1 MQGRMDQVSRPL
13 LIALA
18 AVVLLAAAW
27 LTVLRPGAEAP
38 AEPDSGPVAP
48 LAEAV
53 DSAEQAS
60 AASDDANAARQAD
73 PAAGAVT
80 PTDPS
85 APSAAPGAPGA
96 TGGVD
101 PSVAAQMGEGSI
113 EVLEQ
118 LERGRAVVLLFWN
131 GRSSDDRAVRRAVSR
146 VDRRDGDVR
155 VIVERLEELGS
166 YAAVTNDVRVESTP
180 TTLVIAPG
188 GAVQAVTG
196 YTVTREL
203 DQAVRDALAG
213 EDDR

>member
-1 MQGRMDQVSRPL
+1 MDQVSRPL

-27 LTVLRPGAEAP
+27 LTVLRPGADAP
-38 AEPDSGPVAP
+38 ADPGPVAP
-48 LAEAV
+48 VVEAV

-60 AASDDANAARQAD
+60 AASDAANAARQAD
-73 PAAGAVT
+73 PTDPAPGAVT
-80 PTDPS
+80 PADPS
-85 APSAAPGAPGA
+85 TPSAAPGAPGA
-96 TGGVD
+96 TGSVD
-101 PSVAAQMGEGSI
+101 PSLSGEGSV
-113 EVLEQ
+113 EVLKQ

-166 YAAVTNDVRVESTP
+166 YAALTNDVRVESTP
-180 TTLVIAPG
+180 TTLVIAPD
-188 GAVQAVTG
+188 GAVQAVPG

-213 EDDR
+213 EEDR

>member
-1 MQGRMDQVSRPL
+1 MDQVSRPL

-27 LTVLRPGAEAP
+27 LTVLRPGADAP
-38 AEPDSGPVAP
+38 AGPDSGPVAP
-48 LAEAV
+48 VVEAV
-53 DSAEQAS
+53 DGAEQAA
-60 AASDDANAARQAD
+60 AASDAANAAREDD
-73 PAAGAVT
+73 PTDPGAGAVT
-80 PTDPS
+80 PGD
-85 APSAAPGAPGA
+85 PSAAPTTPTAPSGAPGS
-96 TGGVD
+96 VD
-101 PSVAAQMGEGSI
+101 PSLAARMGEGSVD
-113 EVLEQ
+113 VLEQ

-180 TTLVIAPG
+180 TTLVIAPD
-188 GAVQAVTG
+188 GAVQAVPG

-203 DQAVRDALAG
+203 DQAVRDALAR

>member
-1 MQGRMDQVSRPL
+1 MDQVSRPL

-27 LTVLRPGAEAP
+27 LTVLRPGADAP
-38 AEPDSGPVAP
+38 ADAGPVTP
-48 LAEAV
+48 VVEAV

-60 AASDDANAARQAD
+60 AASDAANAARQVDPTD
-73 PAAGAVT
+73 PAPGAVT
-80 PTDPS
+80 PADPS
-85 APSAAPGAPGA
+85 TPSAAPGA
-96 TGGVD
+96 TGSVD
-101 PSVAAQMGEGSI
+101 PSLSGEGSV

-166 YAAVTNDVRVESTP
+166 YAALTNDVRVESTP
-180 TTLVIAPG
+180 TTLVIAPD
-188 GAVQAVTG
+188 GAVQAVPG

-213 EDDR
+213 EEDR

>member
-1 MQGRMDQVSRPL
+1 MDQVSRPL

-27 LTVLRPGAEAP
+27 LTVLRPGADAP
-38 AEPDSGPVAP
+38 ADPGPVAP
-48 LAEAV
+48 VVEAV

-60 AASDDANAARQAD
+60 AASDAANAARQAD
-73 PAAGAVT
+73 PTDPAPGAVT
-80 PTDPS
+80 PADPS
-85 APSAAPGAPGA
+85 TPSAAPGAPA
-96 TGGVD
+96 TGSVD
-101 PSVAAQMGEGSI
+101 PSLSGEGSV

>member
-1 MQGRMDQVSRPL
+1 MDQVSRPL

-85 APSAAPGAPGA
+85 APSAAPSAP
-96 TGGVD
+96 GGVD

-166 YAAVTNDVRVESTP
+166 YAAVTNDVGVESTP

>member
-1 MQGRMDQVSRPL
+1 MDQVSRPL

-27 LTVLRPGAEAP
+27 FTVLRPGADAAAPDAASVVPAVEAVGEAEQAAAGSEAATAARSGEP
-38 AEPDSGPVAP
+38 AAPAP
-48 LAEAV
+48 LA
-53 DSAEQAS
+53 
-60 AASDDANAARQAD
+60 
-73 PAAGAVT
+73 
-80 PTDPS
+80 
-85 APSAAPGAPGA
+85 
-96 TGGVD
+96 D
-101 PSVAAQMGEGSI
+101 PSVAPTTPGAPSGATGSLDPSLAARMGEGSV

-131 GRSSDDRAVRRAVSR
+131 GRSSDDRAVRRAVSG

-180 TTLVIAPG
+180 TTLVIAPD
-188 GAVQAVTG
+188 GAVQSVPG

-213 EDDR
+213 KEDR

>member
-1 MQGRMDQVSRPL
+1 MDQVSRPL

-27 LTVLRPGAEAP
+27 LTVLRPGDDAS
-38 AEPDSGPVAP
+38 AEPDAGPVAP
-48 LAEAV
+48 VVEAV
-53 DSAEQAS
+53 DSAEQAG
-60 AASDDANAARQAD
+60 AASDAANAAREAD
-73 PAAGAVT
+73 PTDPDAGAVT
-80 PTDPS
+80 PADPS
-85 APSAAPGAPGA
+85 APAAPSAPGS
-96 TGGVD
+96 VD
-101 PSVAAQMGEGSI
+101 PSLAAQMGEGST

-180 TTLVIAPG
+180 TTLVIAPD
-188 GAVQAVTG
+188 GAVQAVPG

-203 DQAVRDALAG
+203 DQAVRDALAR

>member
-1 MQGRMDQVSRPL
+1 MDQVSRPL

-27 LTVLRPGAEAP
+27 LTVLRPGDDAS
-38 AEPDSGPVAP
+38 AEPDAGPVAP
-48 LAEAV
+48 LVEAV
-53 DSAEQAS
+53 DSAEQAG
-60 AASDDANAARQAD
+60 AASDAANAAREAD
-73 PAAGAVT
+73 PTDPDAGAVT
-80 PTDPS
+80 PADPS
-85 APSAAPGAPGA
+85 APAAPSAPGS
-96 TGGVD
+96 VD
-101 PSVAAQMGEGSI
+101 PSLAAQMGEGST

-180 TTLVIAPG
+180 TTLVIAPD
-188 GAVQAVTG
+188 GAVQAVPG

-203 DQAVRDALAG
+203 DQAVRDALAR

>member
-1 MQGRMDQVSRPL
+1 MDQVSRPL

-27 LTVLRPGAEAP
+27 LTVLRPGADAP
-38 AEPDSGPVAP
+38 ADPGPVAP
-48 LAEAV
+48 VVEAV

-60 AASDDANAARQAD
+60 AASDAANAARQAD
-73 PAAGAVT
+73 PTDPAPGAVT
-80 PTDPS
+80 PADPS
-85 APSAAPGAPGA
+85 TPSAAPGAPGA
-96 TGGVD
+96 TGSVD
-101 PSVAAQMGEGSI
+101 PSLSGEGSV

-166 YAAVTNDVRVESTP
+166 YAALTNDVRVESTP
-180 TTLVIAPG
+180 TTLVIAPD
-188 GAVQAVTG
+188 GAVQAVPG

-213 EDDR
+213 EEER

>member
-1 MQGRMDQVSRPL
+1 MDQVSRPL

-27 LTVLRPGAEAP
+27 LTVLRPGDDAS
-38 AEPDSGPVAP
+38 AEPDAGPVAP
-48 LAEAV
+48 VVEAV
-53 DSAEQAS
+53 DSAEQAG
-60 AASDDANAARQAD
+60 AASDAANAAREAD
-73 PAAGAVT
+73 PTGPGAGAVT
-80 PTDPS
+80 PADPS
-85 APSAAPGAPGA
+85 APAAPSAPSGAPGS
-96 TGGVD
+96 VD
-101 PSVAAQMGEGSI
+101 PSLAAQMGEGST

-180 TTLVIAPG
+180 TTLVIAPD
-188 GAVQAVTG
+188 GAVQAVPG

-213 EDDR
+213 VDDR

>member
-1 MQGRMDQVSRPL
+1 MDQVSRPL
-13 LIALA
+13 LVALA
-18 AVVLLAAAW
+18 AVVLLAVAW
-27 LTVLRPGAEAP
+27 LTVLRPGADAP
-38 AEPDSGPVAP
+38 ADAGPVAP
-48 LAEAV
+48 VVEAV
-53 DSAEQAS
+53 DEAQQGA
-60 AASDDANAARQAD
+60 AASDAANAARQAD
-73 PAAGAVT
+73 PTEPAPGAVT

-85 APSAAPGAPGA
+85 TPSAAPSAPGA

-101 PSVAAQMGEGSI
+101 PSLAAQMGEGSV

-180 TTLVIAPG
+180 TTLVIAPD
-188 GAVQAVTG
+188 GAVQAVPG